1 MTQANDGIS
10 QLEPTRILVVED
22 DPNDVELMWLA
33 FRNFNLVN
41 QIDLV
46 TDGEQALHYLFGQEG
61 IPPRSLP
68 RLVLLDLKLPKIS
81 GIRVLQALRN
91 HPRTQRLVVVVMT
104 ASEEDSDLNTCYDL
118 GVNSYIVKPLDFQ
131 QFLDVARDVVLYWM
145 LLNKPPLFPS

>member
-33 FRNFNLVN
+33 FRNYNLVN

-46 TDGEQALHYLFGQEG
+46 TDGEQALHYLLGQEDS
-61 IPPRSLP
+61 PPRSLP

-81 GIRVLQALRN
+81 LANV
-91 HPRTQRLVVVVMT
+91 T
-104 ASEEDSDLNTCYDL
+104 
-118 GVNSYIVKPLDFQ
+118 
-131 QFLDVARDVVLYWM
+131 
-145 LLNKPPLFPS
+145 